1 LSAATLL
8 VVLDVDST
16 LTQDEGIDLLALS
29 VSPDVAERVAAITTR
44 AMNGELDFAQ
54 SLIERVETL
63 QGVTLEQVAHAT
75 SQVRLSVG
83 AQLLIDT
90 LHAHGHLVGAVSGGF
105 HEMLDPLAAHVGL
118 DMHHANRFVTKDGVL
133 TGEVDGPIVDAASK
147 AVTLRRWADEHGI
160 AERNTVAVGDGGNDV
175 EMISAAGIGISY
187 MGKPV
192 TKKAADRSIDVPDL
206 SLVLDELGI
215 SRA

>member
-1 LSAATLL
+1 VSSTQLL

-16 LTQDEGIDLLALS
+16 LTQDEGIDLLARR
-29 VSPDVAERVAAITTR
+29 VSPEVADRVAGITTR

-90 LHAHGHLVGAVSGGF
+90 LHAHGHLVAAVSGGF
-105 HEMLDPLAAHVGL
+105 HEMLDPLAASVGL
-118 DMHHANRFVTKDGVL
+118 DMHHANRFVTKNGVL
-133 TGEVDGPIVDAASK
+133 TGKVAGPIVDASSK
-147 AVTLRRWADEHGI
+147 AATLRRWADEHGI
-160 AERNTVAVGDGGNDV
+160 AEHNTVAVGDGGNDV
-175 EMISAAGIGISY
+175 EMLVAAGMGISY

-192 TKKAADRSIDVPDL
+192 TKKAADRCIDVPDL
-206 SLVLDELGI
+206 SLVLQELGI